1 MITHILLLPKD
12 ILTTR
17 LPIWRNL
24 LELYIFIFVSMFS
37 LLSFPQP
44 VSAQAVVKDI
54 PAKPLQISDTI
65 PEELWHI
72 PLQIVNHPDKK
83 DTITLNEYRG
93 KLIILDFWATW
104 CGACIGSIPKN
115 IGIEEEFPSTSIIPV
130 TEENSVK
137 VLETIKNNHILK
149 TLKFSSVI
157 NGSILTSVFPHRSVP
172 HLVWIDQKG
181 IVVAITYP
189 NDLNRTNIK
198 KLLSTGSLTFNKK
211 ADILDYDLNEPLTL
225 FKRPDFS
232 SDQITRS
239 TLTKYL
245 AGIPSSIGISTDT
258 STGKRWFKATN
269 MGIKNLLMWTDPKT
283 KSIPRK
289 LWDIDG
295 NNLFCYELFGSQDI
309 IALRKAVKEDI
320 ERLFGITMKLVSKDT
335 VQLVLE
341 PLTPHFEDSSELNG
355 GKVSAGRIVYLLN
368 KRIDLPF
375 VTTEIDKEKIYAI
388 NEEILNSASLTQI
401 NSFLKGYGLRLR
413 KEMQQV
419 DFLRFK
425 KVEGGLL

>member
-1 MITHILLLPKD
+1 
-12 ILTTR
+12 
-17 LPIWRNL
+17 
-24 LELYIFIFVSMFS
+24 MFS
-37 LLSFPQP
+37 LLSLPQP
-44 VSAQAVVKDI
+44 VSAQVVVKDI
-54 PAKPLQISDTI
+54 STKPLQIGDTI

-72 PLQIVNHPDKK
+72 PLQVVNHPDKK
-83 DTITLNEYRG
+83 DTVTLNEYRG

-115 IGIEEEFPSTSIIPV
+115 AGIEEEFSSISIIPV
-130 TEENSVK
+130 TEEDSGK

-157 NGSILTSVFPHRSVP
+157 DGSILTSIFPHRSVP
-172 HLVWIDQKG
+172 HLVWINQKG
-181 IVVAITYP
+181 IVLATTHP

-198 KLLSTGSLTFNKK
+198 NFLSTGSITFDKK
-211 ADILDYDLNEPLTL
+211 ADVLDYDLNEPLTI
-225 FKRPDFS
+225 FKRPDFGS
-232 SDQITRS
+232 NQITRS

-245 AGIPSSIGISTDT
+245 AGIPSSIGIAKDT
-258 STGKRWFKATN
+258 TTGKRWFKATN
-269 MGIKNLLMWTDPKT
+269 MGIKNLLMWTAPKV

-289 LWDIDG
+289 LWDIDDEIYDILIDRKKG
-295 NNLFCYELFGSQDI
+295 DSREWQRNNLFCYELFGNQDI

-320 ERLFGITMKLVSKDT
+320 ERLFGITMKLVPKDT

-341 PLTPHFEDSSELNG
+341 PLTPHFKDSSELSG

-375 VTTEIDKEKIYAI
+375 VTTEINKEKIYAI
-388 NEEILNSASLTQI
+388 NEEIFNSASLNQI
-401 NSFLKGYGLRLR
+401 NSVLRGYGLRLR
-413 KEMQQV
+413 KEMRQV